1 MNTYYKILKNDGSA
15 CHGGTGKWFL
25 PKDGVPGE
33 WMPMVSDVKL
43 CERGYHV
50 VKAEHI
56 INWLN
61 EAIFEVEVKGLV
73 YDEDEGKGVCE
84 SARLLR
90 QLPTWNERTMRLF
103 AADCAEHV
111 LHFYEE
117 KFPDDSRPRK
127 AIEVVRR
134 YANGEATL
142 EELISAWDAA
152 SAAAYAAGAAGD
164 AAYVAYAARDAAR
177 DAARAAAWDAAW
189 AASAAWDASYAARDA
204 ANAAGDAAWDAA
216 NAAG

>member
-1 MNTYYKILKNDGSA
+1 MTLYKILKNDGSA
-15 CHGGTGKWFL
+15 CHGGTGKWSL

-33 WMPMVSDVKL
+33 WMPEISDVK
-43 CERGYHV
+43 RGYHV
-50 VKAEHI
+50 VKAHDI
-56 INWLN
+56 INWLD

-73 YDEDEGKGVCE
+73 YDDKEGKGVCE

-117 KFPDDSRPRK
+117 KFPDDTRPRK

-142 EELISAWDAA
+142 EELTSAVWAAWDAA
-152 SAAAYAAGAAGD
+152 RDAASDAAWAAAYAAGD
-164 AAYVAYAARDAAR
+164 AAYAASYTAY
-177 DAARAAAWDAAW
+177 
-189 AASAAWDASYAARDA
+189 AASAAARSAARSA
-204 ANAAGDAAWDAA
+204 VWDAA
-216 NAAG
+216 EDA